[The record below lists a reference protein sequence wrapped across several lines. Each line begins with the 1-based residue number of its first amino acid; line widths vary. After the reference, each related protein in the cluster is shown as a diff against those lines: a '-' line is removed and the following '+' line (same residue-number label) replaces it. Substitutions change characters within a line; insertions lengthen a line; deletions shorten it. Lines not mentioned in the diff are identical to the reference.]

1 MKTITVI
8 ASAFLLVPALARA
21 DSPARTDT
29 KHAERTAGN
38 PMNTPDTVHAPSS
51 QMPKEKLTDA
61 RLVTL
66 LQQVNKDEIDAGK
79 LAEKNGQSAEIQN
92 FGKKLIADHTR
103 SQNEV
108 GAAAKKAGVTAS
120 ESALTAHDRESMKID
135 KNKMDELKKMSGAEF
150 DKAFA
155 TVMSNDHKH
164 MISLLKDGKGD
175 LRSDDLKTLVDN
187 TLPVLE
193 QHKDMAE
200 DAAGKL
206 QKSTSQGRTPR
217 PIDRS
222 SSPARPDDAARSG
235 NPDKR

>member
-1 MKTITVI
+1 MKTLTVI
-8 ASAFLLVPALARA
+8 ASALLLAPALARA
-21 DSPARTDT
+21 DSTVRTDT

-38 PMNTPDTVHAPSS
+38 PMNTPDTDSAKA
-51 QMPKEKLTDA
+51 PKEKLTDA

-66 LQQVNKDEIDAGK
+66 LQHVNKDEIDAGR
-79 LAEKNGQSAEIQN
+79 LAEKNGQSPEIQN
-92 FGKKLIADHTR
+92 FGKKLVADHTR

-108 GAAAKKAGVTAS
+108 GAAAKKAGIS
-120 ESALTAHDRESMKID
+120 PGESALTTHDREMMKID
-135 KNKMDELKKMSGAEF
+135 KNKMDELKKMSGANF

-155 TVMSNDHKH
+155 TVMANDHKH

-200 DAAGKL
+200 DASSKL
-206 QKSTSQGRTPR
+206 QRATNQGRAPR
-217 PIDRS
+217 AIDRS
-222 SSPARPDDAARSG
+222 SNPAKPDDTARSG
-235 NPDKR
+235 APDKR